1 MSTNFYGGALTKRP
15 TQKSTRFKE
24 VGRFVTSIDGVYV
37 DVSDTSKP
45 GEYTTTSLPG
55 EEFERMRRY
64 SLVMAKWSYPSTA
77 KNSKKWGV
85 STTAFAATN
94 RLVSNAMY
102 RQVFGEHPTQ
112 GTVSAKPY
120 ISALL
125 SDAPTPDTFASA
137 LALANTPVFATI
149 VDAVRVK
156 NPEMAETLGEVAE
169 YLNGFIDADLDYANG
184 LHDTN
189 KRKRQY
195 ATNMYRHMARTINGY
210 SDDLSR
216 RHRKKPGSK
225 PGNKPGTGTKPG
237 EGEGRPTDTA
247 PKGKRKG
254 NGFTVIP
261 IDEYGSPG
269 WKRPYLT
276 KHELVL
282 PHTGLAGRKLIPSN
296 EGRFPKAFH
305 RMVTDPYRRI
315 FQRKTRALGGV
326 VVFDCSGSMSLDDDD
341 IRSVMKAAAGMSIVA
356 YSAGDGEHDETYGN
370 IHLIAKNGRQM
381 RGLPEFPGDNG
392 VDLPALKWAYFN
404 LRLNSKSPV
413 IWVSDGQVTGDG
425 SKSNEAL
432 HRETKA
438 FNRAKGIKRV
448 NSPDEAVRL
457 LRKLQK
463 GQRK

>member
-1 MSTNFYGGALTKRP
+1 
-15 TQKSTRFKE
+15 
-24 VGRFVTSIDGVYV
+24 
-37 DVSDTSKP
+37 
-45 GEYTTTSLPG
+45 
-55 EEFERMRRY
+55 
-64 SLVMAKWSYPSTA
+64 
-77 KNSKKWGV
+77 
-85 STTAFAATN
+85 
-94 RLVSNAMY
+94 
-102 RQVFGEHPTQ
+102 
-112 GTVSAKPY
+112 
-120 ISALL
+120 
-125 SDAPTPDTFASA
+125 
-137 LALANTPVFATI
+137 
-149 VDAVRVK
+149 
-156 NPEMAETLGEVAE
+156 
-169 YLNGFIDADLDYANG
+169 
-184 LHDTN
+184 
-189 KRKRQY
+189 
-195 ATNMYRHMARTINGY
+195 
-210 SDDLSR
+210 
-216 RHRKKPGSK
+216 
-225 PGNKPGTGTKPG
+225 
-237 EGEGRPTDTA
+237 
-247 PKGKRKG
+247 
-254 NGFTVIP
+254 
-261 IDEYGSPG
+261 
-269 WKRPYLT
+269 
-276 KHELVL
+276 
-282 PHTGLAGRKLIPSN
+282 
-296 EGRFPKAFH
+296 
-305 RMVTDPYRRI
+305 MVTDPYRRI